1 MAVNKSISPAATA
14 STKSENGPILILT
27 PCHNSH
33 EFIER
38 RFVVPKNE
46 ENAVKIGRAVGRVL
60 AAPNNA
66 IFDCKV
72 LSRNHA
78 IVWLEDDSF
87 FIKDTKSSNGTFI
100 NNSRLSNSGDESAPT
115 PLASGDILQL
125 GVEIVDNAKKVASGC
140 IIAMVRFINSQGV
153 EIATRRSASNANSSE
168 SMITERVP
176 KHCLVVPEEQ
186 MYQMQQYV
194 YEAKHREAALGQ
206 KLTILQEALKEAHEA
221 SETNWQAMINEERLL
236 SRIEILESQ
245 LALLSTKNLTHS
257 DLQTKIEEFC
267 AEKERVETYTK
278 DVLRKST
285 EEASEA
291 RLRFQ
296 ESELALMNVEE
307 QNNFIREK
315 FQETEK
321 ELESQKYL
329 YEKLQS
335 NYEIVCQE
343 LEIAR
348 AANQHLILTA
358 KKEKEAAA
366 ALQIEA
372 ESQDERTEM
381 SNGDIEAKSDLET
394 VMDDIIPPAPAPPSK
409 EFADIAV
416 QVETK
421 ELDPQL
427 PVKKDLINLD
437 ELLSDKID
445 NSVIEANK
453 ENLQFLSETL
463 NSIIDDPKSSAIN
476 PLTLQQAVTKT
487 IISVAKKTHE
497 IVEIEQKC
505 LRDEKIAELTKTI
518 SNQQTSDKLLSSHS
532 SNSNHN
538 SIFSEAGSSDK
549 SESSEEMI
557 SVFPLFS
564 IIVLFLYK
572 LWQILIQKHF
582 ISKKE
587 LDKPDDD
594 DQSIKTGDEERNLM
608 DNI

>member
-1 MAVNKSISPAATA
+1 MAVNKIVATT
-14 STKSENGPILILT
+14 STKQENGLILMLT

-38 RFVVPKNE
+38 RIVVPRSE
-46 ENAVKIGRAVGRVL
+46 ENAIKIGRAVGRVL

-100 NNSRLSNSGDESAPT
+100 NNSRLSNSGDESAPAS
-115 PLASGDILQL
+115 LASGDILQL

-140 IIAMVRFINSQGV
+140 IVAMVRFINSQGV
-153 EIATRRSASNANSSE
+153 EIATRRSATTTNSAD

-186 MYQMQQYV
+186 MYQMQQYL
-194 YEAKHREAALGQ
+194 YEAKHRETLLGQ
-206 KLTILQEALKEAHEA
+206 KLTVLQEALKEAHEA

-245 LALLSTKNLTHS
+245 LSLLSTKNLNNS
-257 DLQTKIEEFC
+257 DLQRKVEEFY

-291 RLRFQ
+291 RLRLH
-296 ESELALMNVEE
+296 EVELALMNVEE
-307 QNNFIREK
+307 KNNFIREK
-315 FQETEK
+315 LQESEK
-321 ELESQKYL
+321 ELETQKYG
-329 YEKLQS
+329 YEKLHG
-335 NYEIVCQE
+335 NYDIVCQE

-366 ALQIEA
+366 VVALQNEVERQEDKSELMNGDTDPKSEA
-372 ESQDERTEM
+372 E
-381 SNGDIEAKSDLET
+381 T
-394 VMDDIIPPAPAPPSK
+394 VIDDVIPPAPAPPSK
-409 EFADIAV
+409 EFADASV

-421 ELDPQL
+421 ELDPKF

-437 ELLSDKID
+437 ELLSDKIE

-463 NSIIDDPKSSAIN
+463 NSIIDDPKSSSIN

-497 IVEIEQKC
+497 IVETEQKM
-505 LRDEKIAELTKTI
+505 LNEEKIAELTKSF
-518 SNQQTSDKLLSSHS
+518 SNFEQTSEKTSSS
-532 SNSNHN
+532 QNSISNHN
-538 SIFSEAGSSDK
+538 STSSEG

-557 SVFPLFS
+557 SVFPIFS
-564 IIVLFLYK
+564 LLILFLYK
-572 LWQILIQKHF
+572 FMQITTDVCKRAIGNK
-582 ISKKE
+582 SS
-587 LDKPDDD
+587 PDQQSTKAGDD
-594 DQSIKTGDEERNLM
+594 EKNVHG
-608 DNI
+608 